1 MQDVAGPARRFDEVV
16 REHGAAL
23 ARLAAVYAAE
33 PADRDDLLQEI
44 WVALWRAL
52 PRFRGECSLRT
63 FVYRVGHNRG
73 LTFRA
78 RQRRNPSAELPPTL
92 ADPRPGPDAELARSR
107 RHERLLDAVR
117 RLPEPQRQAVTLSL
131 EGLSHAEIAEVVGT
145 TENNVAVRLS
155 RGRAA
160 LRELLEAGG

>member
-1 MQDVAGPARRFDEVV
+1 MSNAARQFDDVV

-44 WVALWRAL
+44 WVAVWQAL
-52 PRFRGECSLRT
+52 ARFRGECSLRT
-63 FVYRVGHNRG
+63 FVYRIGHNRG

-78 RQRRNPSAELPPTL
+78 RHRRHPADELPATL
-92 ADPRPGPDAELARSR
+92 PDPRPGPEAEAARSR
-107 RHERLLDAVR
+107 RHELLLGAVR
-117 RLPEPQRQAVTLSL
+117 RLPELQRQAVTLSL
-131 EGLSHAEIAEVVGT
+131 EGLSHAEIAEVLGT

-155 RGRAA
+155 RGRSA
-160 LRELLEAGG
+160 LRELLGGAG